1 MSNIVPFSFEESAI
15 RIVQID
21 GEPWF
26 VGKDVAEVLG
36 YADTTNAMKQH
47 CRGVVKRHPII
58 DALGR
63 PQEARIL
70 SEPDV
75 LRLIMSSRLPA
86 AERFER
92 WVFEEV
98 LPTLRRTGSYG
109 AAPVADP
116 MAVLNDPAAM
126 RTLLL
131 GYTERVIALETTVA
145 AQKPKADVFD
155 RLVQAD
161 GAVCITVAAK
171 NLQIQPKELFRW
183 LQEHEWIYRRAGGA
197 GWVAYQVRLK
207 QGVLVHKVTLVTR
220 GDGSEKQTEQVLVT
234 PKGLA
239 KLAEALELQVA

>member
-1 MSNIVPFSFEESAI
+1 MSNIVPFNFEASAI

-26 VGKDVAEVLG
+26 VGKDVAEALG
-36 YADTTNAMKQH
+36 YTNPAKAMGDH
-47 CRGVVKRHPII
+47 CRGVTKRYPLLT
-58 DALGR
+58 AGGM
-63 PQEARIL
+63 QEIRIL

-75 LRLIMSSRLPA
+75 LRLIMGSSLPA

-109 AAPVADP
+109 AAPPADP

-131 GYTERVIALETTVA
+131 GYTERVIALESTVA

-155 RLVQAD
+155 RLVHAD

-183 LQEHEWIYRRAGGA
+183 LQEHEWIYRRSGGA

-220 GDGSEKQTEQVLVT
+220 GDGTEKQTEQVLVT
-234 PKGLA
+234 PKGLT